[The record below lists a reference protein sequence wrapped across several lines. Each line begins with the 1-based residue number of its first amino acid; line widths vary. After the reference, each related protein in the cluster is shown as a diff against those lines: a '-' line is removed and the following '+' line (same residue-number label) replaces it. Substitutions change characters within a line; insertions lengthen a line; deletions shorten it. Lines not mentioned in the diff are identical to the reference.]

1 MKLLKI
7 LTLLLLLAGAVVL
20 VWARFI
26 PFSQNADGSTYGL
39 HGQVEDVGMG
49 VCALGIGLLL
59 SLIICWGRR
68 WKRLKEIGAG
78 SVQTV
83 FVMANLADIV
93 LLVGTFLYYS
103 YRGMRGD
110 YPPDADSIGIPIL
123 GQSSV
128 ILFFLLPMN
137 IFLIISTAKKN
148 TRLPGLMFQKTVKN
162 TAALVAWK
170 IVLYALML
178 LTLACLVLSVIDG
191 DMLSVLA
198 MLMFLYVL
206 LSVRAGK
213 VNYYNSKA

>member
-1 MKLLKI
+1 MPKI
-7 LTLLLLLAGAVVL
+7 LTLLLLVAGAVAL
-20 VWARFI
+20 AWAHFI

-39 HGQVEDVGMG
+39 HSQVEDVGMG
-49 VCALGIGLLL
+49 MCALAIGLLL
-59 SLIICWGRR
+59 GLIISKYRK
-68 WKRLKEIGAG
+68 WKRLGEIEAG
-78 SVQTV
+78 SVLTV
-83 FVMANLADIV
+83 FAMANLADI
-93 LLVGTFLYYS
+93 LLVLATILYYY
-103 YRGMRGD
+103 YRVLRGD
-110 YPPDADSIGIPIL
+110 YPPDADSIGIPVVM
-123 GQSSV
+123 QSSG

-170 IVLYALML
+170 IVLYVLML